1 MSAAK
6 MGLEQGRGN
15 AQGTLRV
22 ILRCCVPWRSLQ
34 PAGRSP
40 SSLDFEPTG
49 GHRRVSHM
57 IPVSTARSSAFFGAV
72 ALAATTIALGCGG
85 GSAGGAPAQGVRG
98 SGEDRVIPVEIANAE
113 LGVAERSVTVS
124 GTVEPIRQVGVNA
137 QLSGALLSVLVE
149 EGNRVAAGAVLARID
164 ARELE
169 AQVRSAQANVEVTRS
184 TLERSEQLRAAQVIT
199 AAEYDR
205 DRAAHLAAEAGLQQ
219 LRTRLGFATIRAPI
233 AGVVT
238 EKRVEAGDVVAPQS
252 RLFTIADLSTL
263 VVRVPI
269 SELDVAQL
277 RPGQSAE
284 LALDAL
290 AGRRVEGRI
299 RRIFP
304 SADSATRLVPVEV
317 ALTGSGADVARPGFL
332 ARVTLQLDGRHDALL
347 IPAAAVVAAAGEPA
361 VFVVEEGRAVRRRVT
376 PGVNFRG
383 RVEILSGLEAGAAVV
398 IAGQNQLRDGMS
410 VRIVAAP
417 LPGDA
422 VRAESLVTP
431 DTANR
436 AGGGTTQ

>member
-1 MSAAK
+1 M
-6 MGLEQGRGN
+6 
-15 AQGTLRV
+15 TV
-22 ILRCCVPWRSLQ
+22 V
-34 PAGRSP
+34 
-40 SSLDFEPTG
+40 
-49 GHRRVSHM
+49 
-57 IPVSTARSSAFFGAV
+57 
-72 ALAATTIALGCGG
+72 LAAAIFAVGCGG
-85 GSAGGAPAQGVRG
+85 GSAGGAPAQGARGGG
-98 SGEDRVIPVEIANAE
+98 SGEDRVIPVEIAHAE

-149 EGNRVAAGAVLARID
+149 EGNRVASGAVLARID
-164 ARELE
+164 ARELQ

-199 AAEYDR
+199 AVEYDR

-233 AGVVT
+233 TGVVT
-238 EKRVEAGDVVAPQS
+238 EKRVEAGDVVAPQT
-252 RLFTIADLSTL
+252 RLFTIADLSTM

-290 AGRRVEGRI
+290 SGRRVEGRI

-304 SADSATRLVPVEV
+304 SADSTTRLVPVEV
-317 ALTGSGADVARPGFL
+317 ALTGSGAEVARPGFL
-332 ARVTLQLDGRHDALL
+332 ARVTLQLDGRRDALL
-347 IPAAAVVAAAGEPA
+347 IPAAAVVASAGEPA

-383 RVEILSGLEAGAAVV
+383 RVEILSGLEAGASVV
-398 IAGQNQLRDGMS
+398 VAGQNQLRDGMN

-417 LPGDA
+417 LAGDA

-431 DTANR
+431 DTAANR
-436 AGGGTTQ
+436 SGGGTSQ